1 MRNHRTLALG
11 AALLALVISACA
23 PGEGS
28 GSPTASDPVTSDPAT
43 SDPTTSA
50 SADASSSAAAGGE
63 RSIVIGSAGFYEAQL
78 MAEIYA
84 QALEANDYTV
94 ERALGIGP
102 RDTTQPA
109 HESGEFDLQP
119 EYIGSLT
126 TFLGGTASGD
136 PDETFAELETVLA
149 DVGLTP
155 LEYAPAQDQNAFV
168 VRQETAVDNGVTTM
182 SELAD
187 SAGDLTWGLPP
198 ECETNALC
206 AGIPPEDDPDGD
218 REGGLS
224 EYGLEYSDL
233 DVESYAACDA
243 PVAQALND
251 GVVDV
256 AELCSTQP
264 DIERFG
270 FVVLEDDLQTQPSEN
285 IAPIVSTE
293 WLESAPDDFAD
304 ILNEVSAAMDTET
317 LTSLGVQVAV
327 DQEDVADVA
336 TQWLT
341 DNGLN

>member
-1 MRNHRTLALG
+1 MRIHRKLALG
-11 AALLALVISACA
+11 AALLALVVSACA

-28 GSPTASDPVTSDPAT
+28 GSPTASDPAT
-43 SDPTTSA
+43 STGA
-50 SADASSSAAAGGE
+50 EGE

-84 QALEANDYTV
+84 QALEANGYTV
-94 ERALGIGP
+94 ERTLGIGP

-119 EYIGSLT
+119 EYIGSLL

-136 PDETFAELETVLA
+136 PDETFGELGTALA
-149 DVGLTP
+149 DVGLTA
-155 LEYAPAQDQNAFV
+155 LDFSPAQDQNAFV
-168 VRQETAVDNGVTTM
+168 VRQETADEN
-182 SELAD
+182 SLASISD
-187 SAGDLTWGLPP
+187 LAGFAGDLVWGLPP

-206 AGIPPEDDPDGD
+206 AGVAPEDDPDAD
-218 REGGLS
+218 REGGLA
-224 EYGLEYSDL
+224 EYGIDYDEIQI
-233 DVESYAACDA
+233 ESYAACDA

-264 DIERFG
+264 DIERFN
-270 FVVLEDDLQTQPSEN
+270 FVVLEDDLQTQPSDN
-285 IAPIVSTE
+285 IAPVVSIE
-293 WLESAPDDFAD
+293 WLESAPEDFAD
-304 ILNEVSAAMDTET
+304 ILNAVSAAMDTET

-336 TQWLT
+336 AQWLM
-341 DNGLN
+341 DNGLI

>member
-1 MRNHRTLALG
+1 MRIHRTLPLG
-11 AALLALVISACA
+11 AALLALVVSACA

-28 GSPTASDPVTSDPAT
+28 GSPTASDPATSDPAT
-43 SDPTTSA
+43 SSSMGASPSA
-50 SADASSSAAAGGE
+50 GAEGE

-84 QALEANDYTV
+84 QALEANGYTV
-94 ERALGIGP
+94 ERKLGIGP
-102 RDTTQPA
+102 RETTQPA

-119 EYIGSLT
+119 EYIGSLV

-136 PDETFAELETVLA
+136 SAETFAELETALG
-149 DVGLTP
+149 DVGLTA
-155 LEYAPAQDQNAFV
+155 LDYAPAQDQNAFV
-168 VRQETAVDNGVTTM
+168 VRSEDAEDMGLTTM
-182 SELAD
+182 SDLAD
-187 SAGDLTWGLPP
+187 VAGDLVWGLPP

-206 AGIPPEDDPDGD
+206 AGIPPEDDPDGE

-224 EYGLEYSDL
+224 EYGIAYD
-233 DVESYAACDA
+233 DIDIESYAACDA

-251 GVVDV
+251 GVVDI

-264 DIERFG
+264 DIERFN

-304 ILNEVSAAMDTET
+304 ILNAVSAAMDTET
-317 LTSLGVQVAV
+317 LTSLGVSVAV

-336 TQWLT
+336 AQWLT

>member
-1 MRNHRTLALG
+1 MRTHRTLALG
-11 AALLALVISACA
+11 ATILALVVSACSS
-23 PGEGS
+23 GEGS
-28 GSPTASDPVTSDPAT
+28 GSPTASDPAT
-43 SDPTTSA
+43 STGASA
-50 SADASSSAAAGGE
+50 SAGAEGE

-84 QALEANDYTV
+84 QALEANGYTV
-94 ERALGIGP
+94 ERKLGIGP
-102 RDTTQPA
+102 RETTQPA
-109 HESGEFDLQP
+109 HEAGDFDLQP

-126 TFLGGTASGD
+126 TFLGGEASGD
-136 PDETFAELETVLA
+136 PDETFAALETALEA
-149 DVGLTP
+149 VGLTP
-155 LEYAPAQDQNAFV
+155 LDYTPAQDQNAFV
-168 VRQETAVDNGVTTM
+168 VRQETADENSLTTM
-182 SELAD
+182 SDLTD
-187 SAGDLTWGLPP
+187 VSGDLVWGLPP

-206 AGIPPEDDPDGD
+206 AGVPPEDDPDGD

-224 EYGLEYSDL
+224 EYGIDYDEIQI
-233 DVESYAACDA
+233 ESYAACDA

-264 DIERFG
+264 DIERFN

-293 WLESAPDDFAD
+293 WLEAAPDDFAD
-304 ILNEVSAAMDTET
+304 ILNAVSAEMDTET
-317 LTSLGVQVAV
+317 LTSLGVEVAV

-336 TQWLT
+336 EQWLT

>member
-1 MRNHRTLALG
+1 MRMHRRLALG
-11 AALLALVISACA
+11 AAMLALVVSACA

-28 GSPTASDPVTSDPAT
+28 GSPTASDPAT
-43 SDPTTSA
+43 SGGA
-50 SADASSSAAAGGE
+50 GADGE

-84 QALEANDYTV
+84 QALEANGYTV
-94 ERALGIGP
+94 ERTLGIGP

-126 TFLGGTASGD
+126 TFLGGTAAGD
-136 PDETFAELETVLA
+136 PEETFAALETALA
-149 DVGLTP
+149 DVGLTA

-168 VRQETAVDNGVTTM
+168 VRQETADEFSLSTM
-182 SELAD
+182 SDLTGV
-187 SAGDLTWGLPP
+187 AGDLVWGLPP

-206 AGIPPEDDPDGD
+206 SGALEEYGIPFGEIEIEP
-218 REGGLS
+218 
-224 EYGLEYSDL
+224 
-233 DVESYAACDA
+233 YAACDA

-251 GVVDV
+251 GVVDI

-264 DIERFG
+264 DIERFN
-270 FVVLEDDLQTQPSEN
+270 FVLLEDDLQTQPSEN

-304 ILNEVSAAMDTET
+304 ILNAVSAAMDTET

-336 TQWLT
+336 EQWLT

>member
-1 MRNHRTLALG
+1 MRTHRRLALG
-11 AALLALVISACA
+11 ATILALVVSACSS
-23 PGEGS
+23 GEGS
-28 GSPTASDPVTSDPAT
+28 GSPAASDPAT
-43 SDPTTSA
+43 SSGA
-50 SADASSSAAAGGE
+50 SAGADGE

-84 QALEANDYTV
+84 QVLETNGYTV
-94 ERALGIGP
+94 ERTLGIGP

-126 TFLGGTASGD
+126 TFLGGAASGD
-136 PDETFAELETVLA
+136 PAETFAAMEPLLA
-149 DVGLTP
+149 DVGLTA

-168 VRQETAVDNGVTTM
+168 VRQETADELSLSTM
-182 SELAD
+182 SDLTD
-187 SAGDLTWGLPP
+187 VAGDLVWGLPP
-198 ECETNALC
+198 ECETNELCSGAL
-206 AGIPPEDDPDGD
+206 E
-218 REGGLS
+218 
-224 EYGLEYSDL
+224 EYGITYGEI
-233 DVESYAACDA
+233 EIEPYAACDA

-251 GVVDV
+251 GVVDI

-264 DIERFG
+264 DIERFN
-270 FVVLEDDLQTQPSEN
+270 FVLLEDDLQTQPSEN

-304 ILNEVSAAMDTET
+304 ILNAVSAAMDTET

-336 TQWLT
+336 EQWLT

>member
-1 MRNHRTLALG
+1 MRIHRTLALG
-11 AALLALVISACA
+11 AALLALVVSACA

-28 GSPTASDPVTSDPAT
+28 GSPTASNPGTSP
-43 SDPTTSA
+43 SQ
-50 SADASSSAAAGGE
+50 SAAAEGD
-63 RSIVIGSAGFYEAQL
+63 RSIKIGSAGFYEAQL

-84 QALEANDYTV
+84 QALEANGYTV
-94 ERALGIGP
+94 ERTLGIGP

-119 EYIGSLT
+119 EYIGSLL

-136 PDETFAELETVLA
+136 PDETFGELETALA

-155 LEYAPAQDQNAFV
+155 LEYTPAQDQNAFV
-168 VRQETAVDNGVTTM
+168 VRSETAEDMGLTTM
-182 SELAD
+182 SDLAD
-187 SAGDLTWGLPP
+187 VAGDLVWGLPP
-198 ECETNALC
+198 ECETNELCSGAL
-206 AGIPPEDDPDGD
+206 E
-218 REGGLS
+218 
-224 EYGLEYSDL
+224 EYGIAYDDIEI
-233 DVESYAACDA
+233 ESYAACDA

-251 GVVDV
+251 GVVDI

-264 DIERFG
+264 DIERFN

-293 WLESAPDDFAD
+293 WLESAPADFAD
-304 ILNEVSAAMDTET
+304 ILNAVSAAMDTET
-317 LTSLGVQVAV
+317 LTSLGVSVAV
-327 DQEDVADVA
+327 DQEDIADVA